1 MSAILPTSVLRDQR
15 NFLRQPL
22 AGLNNESPI
31 ARPDL
36 RLAARV
42 FRVPRGTCPSP
53 VAPKNCTSR
62 RGGGQSANS
71 PTGRAARFFACF
83 IVAPRGVELSA
94 EGQRLAITVNEA
106 YGSIDAELRRLDAG
120 MISGILRLRSIP
132 SFLSKWLTPRLPR
145 LQQRFPDIQLRLVA
159 EDSSVPLHEGDFD
172 LAIDLNDGSYP
183 GLLSTALL
191 DEQIFPVCAPSLLR
205 ARPPLHGPA
214 DLVHFPL
221 LHDITAW
228 RGSYEY
234 AEWEFYLNAIG
245 FEGADVRRGHTF
257 NRNHLTIEAAI
268 AGMGVAIARRT
279 LLNDEL
285 ERGTLIVPF
294 GLAVPNHKRY
304 VLLYAPGALSHPGVR
319 AVHDWLVEEAGIF
332 RGLHPLAEQQM

>member
-1 MSAILPTSVLRDQR
+1 MTR
-15 NFLRQPL
+15 PL
-22 AGLNNESPI
+22 HGQTYVWLHVFSC
-31 ARPDL
+31 
-36 RLAARV
+36 AARHLSFTRCAEELHITPGAV
-42 FRVPRGTCPSP
+42 SQQIRQLEERLGFRLFH
-53 VAPKNCTSR
+53 R
-62 RGGGQSANS
+62 RA
-71 PTGRAARFFACF
+71 
-83 IVAPRGVELSA
+83 RGVELSA
-94 EGQRLAITVNEA
+94 EGQRLAATVGEA
-106 YGSIDAELRRLDAG
+106 YGSIDAELQRLDAG
-120 MISGILRLRSIP
+120 MISGTLRLRSIP
-132 SFLSKWLTPRLPR
+132 SFLGKWLTPRLPR
-145 LQQRFPDIQLRLVA
+145 LQQRFPDIQLRMVA
-159 EDSSVPLHEGDFD
+159 EDSSIALHEGDFD

-205 ARPPLHGPA
+205 GRPPLHGPA

-245 FEGADVRRGHTF
+245 YHEADVRRGHTF

-304 VLLYAPGALSHPGVR
+304 VLLYAPGALNHPGVR

-332 RGLHPLAEQQM
+332 RGLHPLGEGQL